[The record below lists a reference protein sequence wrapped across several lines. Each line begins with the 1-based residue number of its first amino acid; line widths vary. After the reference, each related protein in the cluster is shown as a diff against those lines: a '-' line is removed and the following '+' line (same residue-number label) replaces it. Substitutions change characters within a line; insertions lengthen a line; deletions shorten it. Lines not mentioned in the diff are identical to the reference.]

1 MRTADNYL
9 FIKLNCVRCLSALS
23 LFGATNM
30 HNARNIEK
38 NLWNIRLLCICVH
51 ICMYKWK
58 LVSMNICMWREV
70 FMYTHICMYLWYMTA
85 MQMLYL
91 HKLKWSHCSFLVQGM
106 HMIVCSN
113 TIGSTHSEILYQNI
127 FWDWRSPFFRSNKNV
142 WVTHLLRLVFMP

>member
-23 LFGATNM
+23 LFGATNT

-58 LVSMNICMWREV
+58 LVSMNICGGK
-70 FMYTHICMYLWYMTA
+70 YLCTHIY
-85 MQMLYL
+85 
-91 HKLKWSHCSFLVQGM
+91 
-106 HMIVCSN
+106 VC
-113 TIGSTHSEILYQNI
+113 TYGT
-127 FWDWRSPFFRSNKNV
+127 
-142 WVTHLLRLVFMP
+142 